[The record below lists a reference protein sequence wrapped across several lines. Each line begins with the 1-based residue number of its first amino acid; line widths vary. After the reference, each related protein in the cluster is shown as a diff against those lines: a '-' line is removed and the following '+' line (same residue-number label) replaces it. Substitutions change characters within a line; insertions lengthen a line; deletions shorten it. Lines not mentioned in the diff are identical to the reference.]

1 MKTINIVFVHFILY
15 ISTYKLF
22 LLTMLTIKILIA
34 DDHHLIAESLSML
47 LGMVDKFEILGVVNN
62 GWQALSFIENH
73 KVDVVLADIH
83 MPLLNGLEMAMKLKE
98 KPTSTYIIML
108 TMSEEAH
115 HIREALQ
122 AGVHGYVMKCAEKP
136 ELIKAIKTVFGGEK
150 YFSEKI
156 IKKLA
161 EIEDVQSPNGK
172 TRIGDIMPLTKR
184 EIEIL
189 RLVIEDL
196 SNIEIGEH
204 LHISSTTVETHRRNL
219 MKKVGVST
227 AIGLMRW
234 GLRHGLVE
242 GV

>member
-1 MKTINIVFVHFILY
+1 MP
-15 ISTYKLF
+15 
-22 LLTMLTIKILIA
+22 TIKILIA
-34 DDHHLIAESLSML
+34 DDHHLIAESLTML
-47 LGMVDKFEILGVVNN
+47 LGTVDKFEISGVVNN
-62 GWQALSFIENH
+62 GWQALSFLETH
-73 KVDVVLADIH
+73 VVDIVLADIH
-83 MPLLNGLEMAMKLKE
+83 MPLLNGLEMAIKLIE
-98 KPTSTYIIML
+98 KFPTTSIIML

-122 AGVHGYVMKCAEKP
+122 AGVHGYVMKSAEKP
-136 ELIKAIKTVFGGEK
+136 ELVKAIKTVFGGEK

-172 TRIGDIMPLTKR
+172 VRIQDIIPLTKR

-189 RLVIEDL
+189 RLVVEDF
-196 SNIEIGEH
+196 SNIEIGNQ

-219 MKKVGVST
+219 MKKLGVST

-234 GLRHGLVE
+234 GLKNGLIEVI
-242 GV
+242 

>member
-1 MKTINIVFVHFILY
+1 M
-15 ISTYKLF
+15 
-22 LLTMLTIKILIA
+22 
-34 DDHHLIAESLSML
+34 
-47 LGMVDKFEILGVVNN
+47 
-62 GWQALSFIENH
+62 
-73 KVDVVLADIH
+73 
-83 MPLLNGLEMAMKLKE
+83 
-98 KPTSTYIIML
+98 
-108 TMSEEAH
+108 
-115 HIREALQ
+115 
-122 AGVHGYVMKCAEKP
+122 
-136 ELIKAIKTVFGGEK
+136 
-150 YFSEKI
+150 
-156 IKKLA
+156 A

-172 TRIGDIMPLTKR
+172 VRIEDILPLTRR

-189 RLVIEDL
+189 RLVVEDL

>member
-1 MKTINIVFVHFILY
+1 MV
-15 ISTYKLF
+15 
-22 LLTMLTIKILIA
+22 TIKILIA

-47 LGMVDKFEILGVVNN
+47 LGTVEKFEIVGLVNN
-62 GWQALSFIENH
+62 GWQALSFIENN

-83 MPLLNGLEMAMKLKE
+83 MPLLNGLQMALKLKE
-98 KPTSTYIIML
+98 TISSTYIIIL

-122 AGVHGYVMKCAEKP
+122 AGVHGYVMKSAERL
-136 ELIKAIKTVFGGEK
+136 ELIKAIKTVFSGEK

-156 IKKLA
+156 VKKLA
-161 EIEDVQSPNGK
+161 EMEDVQSPNGK
-172 TRIGDIMPLTKR
+172 IRIKDIMSLTKR

-189 RLVIEDL
+189 RLVVEDL
-196 SNIEIGEH
+196 SNIEIGEY

-219 MKKVGVST
+219 MKKVGVSS

>member
-47 LGMVDKFEILGVVNN
+47 LGTVDKFEILGVVNN

-122 AGVHGYVMKCAEKP
+122 AGVHGYVMKSAEKP

-172 TRIGDIMPLTKR
+172 ARIEDIMPLTKR

-189 RLVIEDL
+189 RLVVEDL

-204 LHISSTTVETHRRNL
+204 LSISSTTVETHRRNL
-219 MKKVGVST
+219 MKKVGFSS